1 MNANVVKLLL
11 LPLERFLATGFPN
24 YEQSTINFHTIMK
37 SRSLLTL
44 ALAMSALSTMAQPF
58 PYQNPALSPD
68 ERAADL
74 VSRLTLEQKASLMVD
89 ESAAIPELGI
99 RRYGWW
105 NEALHGYARSG
116 LATVFPQAI
125 GMAASFDPA
134 LVQEVFTAAS
144 DEARA
149 KHTVYE
155 QNGGSGR
162 YQGLTV
168 WTPNINIF
176 RDPRWGRGQ
185 ETYGEDP
192 FLTAEMGIAV
202 VRGLQGPEDSKYD
215 KLHACAKHYA
225 IHSGPEY
232 SRHTFNVE
240 DLSLRD
246 LRETYLYAFERLVR
260 EAHVK
265 EVMCAYNAYEGQPCC
280 GSNTLLT
287 QILRNQW
294 GYDDVIVSDCGAIDD
309 FYSKSYDNHRTH
321 PDAAS
326 ASADAVISG
335 TDLNCGST
343 YRHIPEAVERGLLT
357 EEQVDKSVFRLL
369 RARFQLGEM
378 DPDSLVEWSQI
389 PFDVVA
395 SKEHDALALKMA
407 HESVVLLQNKKKT
420 LPLDLD
426 EYTSTHRLAVIGP
439 NADDSLAH
447 WGNYYGT
454 AARTYSVLSGIRGK
468 LADPEAVVYHKV
480 SELVTPETF
489 LSHFAD
495 CSIVNGSKGMDAHY
509 FAGTQCE
516 GDPIASVV
524 YTSPFQLCTSGNT
537 VFAPG
542 VPLSDFSATY
552 STVYHAKT
560 DGKLIISLF
569 ANGQGSIT
577 VADGE
582 PTTFSMWH
590 GSRRVNCT
598 VDVKAGQDYPIDI
611 HFATT
616 NGDAQLNFDLGMRE
630 PLSDEAL
637 LALLDGIDDVIYVG
651 GISPQLEGEEMRVD
665 YEGFK
670 GGDRT
675 SIELPAVQRHA
686 LQVLHDG
693 GKRVIFVN
701 MSGSAIAL
709 EPETQSCDAIVQGW
723 YNGQDGGIAIA
734 DVLFGECNP
743 SGKLPVTFHKND
755 SQLPDYEDYN
765 MSAGHT
771 YRYMKEEPLFPFGFG
786 LSYSRFRYGRGRLDS
801 RTMTPDGSVTLTI
814 PVRNRSRI
822 DGDETIQIYVAKVDD
837 TDGPRC
843 ALRAFRR
850 VNIPARQRVRT
861 SFTLTAKEICTFDN
875 NAGTL
880 ACTPGTYRVYYG
892 SSSKPSDLRCCEVT
906 VE

>member
-1 MNANVVKLLL
+1 MLVMKRFL
-11 LPLERFLATGFPN
+11 LPLLVSGLAVFTAHG
-24 YEQSTINFHTIMK
+24 Q
-37 SRSLLTL
+37 LL
-44 ALAMSALSTMAQPF
+44 
-58 PYQNPALSPD
+58 PYQNPALSAD

-105 NEALHGYARSG
+105 SEALHGYARSG

-125 GMAASFDPA
+125 GMAASFDPT
-134 LVQEVFTAAS
+134 LVEEVFTAAS

-202 VRGLQGPEDSKYD
+202 VRGLQGPEDAKYD

-225 IHSGPEY
+225 IHSGPEW
-232 SRHTFNVE
+232 SRHSFNVE
-240 DLSLRD
+240 DISLRD
-246 LRETYLYAFERLVR
+246 LTETYLYAFERLVR

-309 FYSKSYDNHRTH
+309 FYAKSYENHRTH

-326 ASADAVISG
+326 ASADAVING
-335 TDLNCGST
+335 TDLNCGNT
-343 YRHIPEAVERGLLT
+343 YRHIPEAVERGLIT
-357 EEQVDKSVFRLL
+357 EEQVNKSVFRLL

-378 DPDSLVEWSQI
+378 DPDSLVEWTRI
-389 PFDVVA
+389 PYDVVA
-395 SKEHDALALKMA
+395 CKEHDALALKMA
-407 HESVVLLQNKKKT
+407 HESVVLLQNRNKT
-420 LPLDLD
+420 LPLDVED
-426 EYTSTHRLAVIGP
+426 YTPARRLAVIGP

-468 LADPEAVVYHKV
+468 MADPEAVVYHKV
-480 SELVTPETF
+480 SELVSPETF
-489 LSHFAD
+489 ISHFTD
-495 CSIVNGSKGMDAHY
+495 CSIENVGNGMAANY
-509 FAGTQCE
+509 FAGTHQE
-516 GDPIASVV
+516 GDPIATEV

-542 VPLSDFSATY
+542 VPLTDFSATY
-552 STVYHAKT
+552 STVYHAKA
-560 DGKLIISLF
+560 DGVLIVSLF

-590 GSRRVNCT
+590 GSRRVNTT
-598 VDVKAGQDYPIDI
+598 VNVKAGQDYPIQI
-611 HFATT
+611 LFATT
-616 NGDAQLNFDLGMRE
+616 NGDAQLNVDLGMRE
-630 PLSDEAL
+630 PLADESL
-637 LALLDGIDDVIYVG
+637 LSLLDGIDDVIYVG

-686 LQVLHDG
+686 LQVLHEA

-709 EPETQSCDAIVQGW
+709 EPETESCDAIVQGW
-723 YNGQDGGIAIA
+723 YNGQNGGIAIA
-734 DVLFGECNP
+734 DVLFGDCNP
-743 SGKLPVTFHKND
+743 SGKLPVTFYRND
-755 SQLPDYEDYN
+755 AQLPDYEDYH
-765 MSAGHT
+765 MSSGHT
-771 YRYMKEEPLFPFGFG
+771 YRYTKEKPLFAFGYG
-786 LSYSRFRYGRGRLDS
+786 LSYSRFRYGHARRSRWTTLPTSLGGGRGEASTFKACRALK
-801 RTMTPDGSVTLTI
+801 GSVTLTV
-814 PVRNRSRI
+814 PVKNVSRR
-822 DGDETIQIYVAKVDD
+822 DGDEVVQLYVARVGD
-837 TDGPRC
+837 TEGPARS
-843 ALRAFRR
+843 LRAFRR
-850 VNIPARQRVRT
+850 VTIPAGQKARVT
-861 SFTLTAKEICTFDN
+861 FTLTDRELATFDS
-875 NAGTL
+875 NAGALVT
-880 ACTPGTYRVYYG
+880 TPGRYRIFYG
-892 SSSKPSDLRCCEVT
+892 PSSDPKALRHVD
-906 VE
+906 VRVR

>member
-1 MNANVVKLLL
+1 MKRYPILLV
-11 LPLERFLATGFPN
+11 
-24 YEQSTINFHTIMK
+24 
-37 SRSLLTL
+37 TL
-44 ALAMSALSTMAQPF
+44 ALSVMRAVAQPF
-58 PYQNPALSPD
+58 PYQNPDLSPD

-74 VSRLTLEQKASLMVD
+74 LSRLTLEQKASLMVD

-105 NEALHGYARSG
+105 SEALHGYARSG

-134 LVQEVFTAAS
+134 LVEEVFSVVS

-149 KHTVYE
+149 KHTVYR
-155 QNGGSGR
+155 QSGGSGR

-202 VRGLQGPEDSKYD
+202 VRGLQGPEDTRYD
-215 KLHACAKHYA
+215 KLHTCAKHYA

-232 SRHTFNVE
+232 SRHAFNVE

-246 LRETYLYAFERLVR
+246 LTEIYLYAFERLVR

-265 EVMCAYNAYEGQPCC
+265 EVMCAYNAYKGQPCC
-280 GSNTLLT
+280 GSNTLLR

-309 FYSKSYDNHRTH
+309 FYSTHYENHRTH

-326 ASADAVISG
+326 ATADAIIAG
-335 TDLNCGST
+335 TDLNCGNT
-343 YRHIPEAVERGLLT
+343 YRYIPEAVKRGFLT
-357 EEQVDKSVFRLL
+357 EEQVDKSLFRLL

-378 DPDSLVEWSQI
+378 DPDSLVEWTRI
-389 PFDVVA
+389 PYDVVA

-407 HESVVLLQNKKKT
+407 HETIVLLQNKKKT
-420 LPLDLD
+420 LPLDVTD
-426 EYTSTHRLAVIGP
+426 YTPTHRLAVIGP

-454 AARTYSVLSGIRGK
+454 AARTYSVLAGICGK
-468 LADPEAVVYHKV
+468 VADPDAVVYHKI
-480 SELVTPETF
+480 SELVKPETF
-489 LSHFAD
+489 MSHFSD
-495 CSIVNGSKGMDAHY
+495 CSIPGLLQGVQAIY
-509 FAGTQCE
+509 FAGTHFE
-516 GDPIASVV
+516 GDPIASAV

-542 VPLSDFSATY
+542 VPLTDFSATY

-560 DGKLIISLF
+560 DGQLILSLF
-569 ANGQGSIT
+569 ANGQGSIHI
-577 VADGE
+577 ADEE
-582 PTTFSMWH
+582 PVTFYMGH
-590 GSRRVNCT
+590 GSRRVECT
-598 VDVKAGQDYPIDI
+598 VDVKAGQDYPINI
-611 HFATT
+611 NFATT
-616 NGDAQLNFDLGMRE
+616 NGDAQLNIDLGMRE
-630 PLSDEAL
+630 PLSDDLL

-665 YEGFK
+665 LEGFR

-675 SIELPAVQRHA
+675 SIELPAVQRRT
-686 LQVLHDG
+686 LQTLHDA

-701 MSGSAIAL
+701 LSGSAIAL
-709 EPETQSCDAIVQGW
+709 EPETRSCHAIVQGW
-723 YNGQDGGIAIA
+723 YNGQNGGIAIA
-734 DVLFGECNP
+734 DVLFGNCNP

-765 MSAGHT
+765 MNSGHT
-771 YRYMKEEPLFPFGFG
+771 YRYMKDKPLFHFGYG

-801 RTMTPDGSVTLTI
+801 RTMSPDGSVTLTV
-814 PVRNRSRI
+814 PVRNRSRV
-822 DGDETIQIYVAKVDD
+822 DGDEVIQIYVAKVGDAE
-837 TDGPRC
+837 GPRC

-850 VNIPARQRVRT
+850 VTIPARKRVRST
-861 SFTLTAKEICTFDN
+861 FTLTAREICAFDN
-875 NAGTL
+875 NAGGL
-880 ACTPGTYRVYYG
+880 ACTPGTYRIYYG
-892 SSSKPSDLRCCEVT
+892 SSSRHSDLRCCEVK

>member
-1 MNANVVKLLL
+1 MKLRILL
-11 LPLERFLATGFPN
+11 SLSLAV
-24 YEQSTINFHTIMK
+24 
-37 SRSLLTL
+37 
-44 ALAMSALSTMAQPF
+44 AALSAAAQPY
-58 PYQNPALSPD
+58 PYQNPALTPD

-105 NEALHGYARSG
+105 SEALHGYARSG

-155 QNGGSGR
+155 QSGGSGR

-192 FLTAEMGIAV
+192 YLTAEMGIAV
-202 VRGLQGPEDSKYD
+202 VRGLQGPEDAKYN

-232 SRHTFNVE
+232 GRHSFNVE

-260 EAHVK
+260 EAYVK
-265 EVMCAYNAYEGQPCC
+265 EVMCAYNAYEGEPCC

-309 FYSKSYDNHRTH
+309 FYAKSYENHRTH

-326 ASADAVISG
+326 ASADAVITG
-335 TDLNCGST
+335 TDLSCGST
-343 YRHIPEAVERGLLT
+343 YRHLPEAVERGLIT

-378 DPDSLVEWSQI
+378 DPDSLVEWTKI
-389 PFDVVA
+389 PYDVVA
-395 SKEHDALALKMA
+395 CKEHDALALRMA
-407 HESVVLLQNKKKT
+407 RESVVLLQNRKKT
-420 LPLDLD
+420 LPLSAGD
-426 EYTSTHRLAVIGP
+426 YSSARRIAVIGP

-447 WGNYYGT
+447 WGNYYGS

-468 LADPEAVVYHKV
+468 VTDPDAVVYHKV

-495 CSIVNGSKGMDAHY
+495 CTVDGGKGMQARY
-509 FAGTQCE
+509 YAGLQCE
-516 GDPIASVV
+516 GDPIASAA

-542 VPLSDFSATY
+542 VPLTDFSAVY
-552 STVYHAKT
+552 STVYHAQA
-560 DGKLIISLF
+560 DGQLILALF
-569 ANGQGSIT
+569 ANGQGAIS
-577 VADGE
+577 VAGE
-582 PTTFSMWH
+582 ERSRFDMWH
-590 GSRRVNCT
+590 GSRRVECT
-598 VDVKAGQDYPIDI
+598 FDVKAGEDYPIDI
-611 HFATT
+611 RFATT
-616 NGDAQLNFDLGMRE
+616 NGDAQFNFDLGMRQ

-637 LALLDGIDDVIYVG
+637 LALLDGVNDVVYVG

-665 YEGFK
+665 YEGFR

-686 LQVLHDG
+686 LQVLHEA
-693 GKRVIFVN
+693 GKRVVFVN

-709 EPETQSCDAIVQGW
+709 EPETRSCDAILQGW

-734 DVLFGECNP
+734 DVLFGDCNP

-755 SQLPDYEDYN
+755 SQLPGYEDYN
-765 MSAGHT
+765 MQSGHT
-771 YRYMKEEPLFPFGFG
+771 YRYLKEEPLFAFGYG
-786 LSYSRFRYGRGRLDS
+786 LSYARFRYGRGRLDS
-801 RTMTPDGSVTLTI
+801 RTMSPDGQVTLTV

-822 DGDETIQIYVAKVDD
+822 AGDETIQIYVAKVGD

-850 VNIPARQRVRT
+850 VTIPARTKVST
-861 SFTLTAKEICTFDN
+861 AFTLTAKELCTFDAN
-875 NAGTL
+875 VGNL

-892 SSSKPSDLRCCEVT
+892 SSSRPSDLRCCEVT
-906 VE
+906 VK

>member
-1 MNANVVKLLL
+1 MKKHLFVFLPSIVFSVLTATAQL
-11 LPLERFLATGFPN
+11 LPYQDP
-24 YEQSTINFHTIMK
+24 
-37 SRSLLTL
+37 SLT
-44 ALAMSALSTMAQPF
+44 
-58 PYQNPALSPD
+58 PD
-68 ERAADL
+68 ERAVDL
-74 VSRLTLEQKASLMVD
+74 VSRLTLEQKAALMVD

-155 QNGGSGR
+155 QSGGSGR

-240 DLSLRD
+240 DLPLRD

-326 ASADAVISG
+326 ATADAVIAG
-335 TDLNCGST
+335 TDLNCGNT
-343 YRHIPEAVERGLLT
+343 YRHIPEAVERGILT

-378 DPDSLVEWSQI
+378 DPDSLVEWTKI
-389 PFDVVA
+389 PYDVVA
-395 SKEHDALALKMA
+395 CKEHDSLALKMA
-407 HESVVLLQNKKKT
+407 HETVVLLQNKHKT
-420 LPLDLD
+420 LPLRAADYSA
-426 EYTSTHRLAVIGP
+426 ERRLAVIGP

-468 LADPEAVVYHKV
+468 VTSPEAVTYHKV

-495 CSIVNGSKGMDAHY
+495 CSVAGDKGVQAVY
-509 FAGTQCE
+509 YGNTQCE
-516 GDPIASVV
+516 GDPIATAV

-542 VPLSDFSATY
+542 VPLTDFSATY
-552 STVYHAKT
+552 STVYHAEA
-560 DGKLIISLF
+560 DGQLILSLF

-611 HFATT
+611 RFATT
-616 NGDAQLNFDLGMRE
+616 NGDAQFNMDLGMRQ
-630 PLSDEAL
+630 PLSDESL
-637 LALLDGIDDVIYVG
+637 LALLDGIDDVVYVG

-665 YEGFK
+665 YEGFR

-686 LQVLHDG
+686 LQVLHDA

-709 EPETQSCDAIVQGW
+709 EPETKSCDAIVQGW
-723 YNGQDGGIAIA
+723 YNGQNGGIAIA
-734 DVLFGECNP
+734 DVLFGDCNP
-743 SGKLPVTFHKND
+743 SGKLPITFHKND
-755 SQLPDYEDYN
+755 AQLPDYEDYA

-771 YRYMKEEPLFPFGFG
+771 YRYLKETPLFPFGYG
-786 LSYSRFRYGRGRLDS
+786 LSYARFRYGRGRLDS
-801 RTMTPDGSVTLTI
+801 RTMTPDGFVALTV
-814 PVRNRSRI
+814 PVRNGSRV
-822 DGDETIQIYVAKVDD
+822 DGDETIQVYVAKVGDVE
-837 TDGPRC
+837 GPRY

-850 VNIPARQRVRT
+850 VAVPARQRVRAT
-861 SFTLTAKEICTFDN
+861 FTLTAKEICAFDN
-875 NAGTL
+875 ESGTL
-880 ACTPGTYRVYYG
+880 ACTPGTYRIYYG
-892 SSSKPSDLRCCEVT
+892 PSSDPASLRHVD
-906 VE
+906 VKVR